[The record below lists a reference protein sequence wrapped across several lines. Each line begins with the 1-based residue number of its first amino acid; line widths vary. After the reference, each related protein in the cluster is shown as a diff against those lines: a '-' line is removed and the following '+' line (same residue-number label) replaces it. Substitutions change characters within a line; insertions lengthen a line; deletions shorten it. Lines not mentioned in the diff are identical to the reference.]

1 MEPTPPIAGCQA
13 CGACCFSQLPTFV
26 RVSGK
31 DWSRLGPATNRV
43 AHFIG
48 NRAYMRLVGGHCA
61 ALRIGRDLTGNL
73 AFFCTVYENRPEIC
87 RNLDRGSPAC
97 LAELELKAGRAEIAI
112 MVT

>member
-26 RVSGK
+26 RLSGD
-31 DWSRLGPATNRV
+31 DWTRLGPETDRV

-48 NRAYMRLVGGHCA
+48 NRAFMRLDGGHCA
-61 ALRIGRDLTGNL
+61 ALRIGRDSTGKR